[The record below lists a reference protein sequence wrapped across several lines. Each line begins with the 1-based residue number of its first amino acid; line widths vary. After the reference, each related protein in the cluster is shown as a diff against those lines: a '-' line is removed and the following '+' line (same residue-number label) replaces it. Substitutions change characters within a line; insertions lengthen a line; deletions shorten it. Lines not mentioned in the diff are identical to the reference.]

1 MINGEFARFGQAV
14 GATRHGNAVVDVEYG
29 ETDSVGSDEKEV
41 VYVMEVDRLGLG
53 QGRVAGGMVVGI

>member
-1 MINGEFARFGQAV
+1 VINGEFARFGQAV

-29 ETDSVGSDEKEV
+29 ETDEKGV

>member
-29 ETDSVGSDEKEV
+29 EMDEKGV

>member
-1 MINGEFARFGQAV
+1 M
-14 GATRHGNAVVDVEYG
+14 DVEYG

>member
-1 MINGEFARFGQAV
+1 M

-29 ETDSVGSDEKEV
+29 ETDEKGV

-53 QGRVAGGMVVGI
+53 QGRVARGMVVGI